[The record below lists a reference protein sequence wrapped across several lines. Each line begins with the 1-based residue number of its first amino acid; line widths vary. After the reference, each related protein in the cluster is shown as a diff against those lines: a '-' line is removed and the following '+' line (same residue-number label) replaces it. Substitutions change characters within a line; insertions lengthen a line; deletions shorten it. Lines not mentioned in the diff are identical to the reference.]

1 MKKNELIPAVAAS
14 SGLSQDVV
22 RRCLDTTADV
32 VRETLGEGGD
42 VFLFGLGKLEIS
54 RRGPKKARNLRTG
67 EAVIVPERCVAV
79 YRPSS
84 SVDDAVNGR
93 ARAEG

>member
-1 MKKNELIPAVAAS
+1 MKKNELIAAVAAS
-14 SGLSQDVV
+14 SSLSQDVV

-42 VFLFGLGKLEIS
+42 VFLFGLGKLEVS
-54 RRGPKKARNLRTG
+54 LRGPKKARNLQTG
-67 EAVIVPERCVAV
+67 ETVVVPERCVAV
-79 YRPSS
+79 YKPSV

-93 ARAEG
+93 PHAAS